1 MPHPGAGGRKN
12 GTQDDHPH
20 GDRQEG
26 RPRGRVGAAPG
37 EGSTTRRRILEI
49 ALTLMAQRG
58 VDGTSMRDL
67 ASAAGLNVASLY
79 HYFPSK
85 RDLLESVLIEQG
97 FLPIRPVHVAS
108 HDGGPERRAAH
119 PGAAPGRDHE
129 LHVRGG
135 GLRPAHGG
143 RGDARRGDGPR
154 RRPRPLRLLRTQP
167 SRTGSQPTAP
177 ISPRVRGPP
186 RWPACS
192 APWWSGSSF
201 STPPT
206 CSARRGMTSPPCP
219 SDGPARRPPSS
230 SRRTEAP
237 LADVRSTPAAAPTA
251 VAVAAFTVPPEVVW
265 AYRLDFANLP
275 AYNPDVTGVTRVV
288 DGSDGVHGPGARYTF
303 GLADPR
309 RPGGTQPIELWI
321 VDAVSPTLV
330 TAAMSGGS
338 DAYEEFVVRPLDGGG
353 CEATLTLWVTLPDG
367 LPEDVETAA
376 AAGSLESIS
385 KELRLMKENLEGD
398 AAPAAS

>member
-1 MPHPGAGGRKN
+1 
-12 GTQDDHPH
+12 
-20 GDRQEG
+20 
-26 RPRGRVGAAPG
+26 
-37 EGSTTRRRILEI
+37 
-49 ALTLMAQRG
+49 MA
-58 VDGTSMRDL
+58 
-67 ASAAGLNVASLY
+67 
-79 HYFPSK
+79 
-85 RDLLESVLIEQG
+85 
-97 FLPIRPVHVAS
+97 
-108 HDGGPERRAAH
+108 
-119 PGAAPGRDHE
+119 
-129 LHVRGG
+129 
-135 GLRPAHGG
+135 
-143 RGDARRGDGPR
+143 DA
-154 RRPRPLRLLRTQP
+154 
-167 SRTGSQPTAP
+167 
-177 ISPRVRGPP
+177 
-186 RWPACS
+186 
-192 APWWSGSSF
+192 
-201 STPPT
+201 
-206 CSARRGMTSPPCP
+206 
-219 SDGPARRPPSS
+219 
-230 SRRTEAP
+230 
-237 LADVRSTPAAAPTA
+237 RSTPAAAPTA

-367 LPEDVETAA
+367 LPEDVKTAA
-376 AAGSLESIS
+376 AAGSLESIN